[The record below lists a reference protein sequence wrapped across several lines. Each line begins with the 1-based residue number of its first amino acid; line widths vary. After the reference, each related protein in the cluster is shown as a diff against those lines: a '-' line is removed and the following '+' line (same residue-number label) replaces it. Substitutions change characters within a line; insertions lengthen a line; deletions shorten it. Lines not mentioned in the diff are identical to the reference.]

1 MDVLVTGGAGFI
13 GSHVVDALVAR
24 GHQVAAVDNLSTGKR
39 TNLSTEVSLVEVNL
53 RSDDLEAVF
62 QRVRPQAV
70 FHLAAQASVPN
81 SVADPAADA
90 DINVLG
96 TINLLERCRDA
107 GVRRVVYSS
116 TGGALYGEPEQ
127 IPCTEEHP
135 VHPLS
140 PYGVSKYVG
149 EKYVEMYGRL
159 YGLEYT
165 ILRYANVYGP
175 RQDPFGEA
183 GVVAIFGQ
191 RMMNGEDVIVFGDG
205 TQERDFV
212 YVEDVARANLLA
224 LERGSGQALNI
235 GCGVGT
241 SVNELVASLRE
252 STGYEKEPTYTEPRA
267 GDVYRIA
274 LDASRARQEL
284 GWEPMVSLEEG
295 LRRTVASIRDRSL

>member
-13 GSHVVDALVAR
+13 GSHVVDALVAG
-24 GHQVAAVDNLSTGKR
+24 GHQVTVVDNLSTGKR
-39 TNLSTEVSLVEVNL
+39 ANLPAEVPLMEVDL

-62 QRVRPQAV
+62 RRVRPQAV

-81 SVADPAADA
+81 SVADPATDA
-90 DINVLG
+90 KINVLG
-96 TINLLERCRDA
+96 TINLLERCRNA
-107 GVRRVVYSS
+107 GVGRVVYSS

-127 IPCTEEHP
+127 FPCAEEHP
-135 VHPLS
+135 VRPLS
-140 PYGVSKYVG
+140 PYGISKYVA
-149 EKYVEMYGRL
+149 EKYIEMYGRL
-159 YGLEYT
+159 HGLEYA

-183 GVVAIFGQ
+183 GVVAIFTQ
-191 RMMNGEDVIVFGDG
+191 RMVRGEDVVVFGDG

-235 GCGVGT
+235 GCGTGT
-241 SVNELVASLRE
+241 SVNELVSRLRE
-252 STGYEKEPTYTEPRA
+252 PTGYEREPTYTESRP

-274 LDASRARQEL
+274 LDASRAHREL
-284 GWEPMVSLEEG
+284 GWEPRVSLEEG
-295 LRRTVASIRDRSL
+295 LSRTVAAIRDRSL

>member
-1 MDVLVTGGAGFI
+1 M
-13 GSHVVDALVAR
+13 AR
-24 GHQVAAVDNLSTGKR
+24 GHQVTVVDNLSTGKR
-39 TNLSTEVSLVEVNL
+39 ANLSAEVSLMEVDL
-53 RSDDLEAVF
+53 RSDDLDAVF
-62 QRVRPQAV
+62 QRVRPEAV

-81 SVADPAADA
+81 SVADPAGDA
-90 DINVLG
+90 EINILG
-96 TINLLERCRDA
+96 TINLLERCRNA

-127 IPCTEEHP
+127 FPCTEEHP
-135 VHPLS
+135 VRPLS
-140 PYGVSKYVG
+140 PYGLSKYVA
-149 EKYVEMYGRL
+149 ERYVEIYRQL
-159 YGLEYT
+159 YGLEYA

-183 GVVAIFGQ
+183 GVVSIFGQ
-191 RMMNGEDVIVFGDG
+191 RMVNGEDLIVFGDG

-212 YVEDVARANLLA
+212 YVEDVARANLLT

-241 SVNELVASLRE
+241 SVNDLVARLRE
-252 STGYEKEPTYTEPRA
+252 ATGYEKKPTYTEPRA

-274 LDASRARQEL
+274 LDASKARREL
-284 GWEPMVSLEEG
+284 GWEPKVSLEEG

>member
-24 GHQVAAVDNLSTGKR
+24 GHQVTAVDNLSTGKR

>member
-13 GSHVVDALVAR
+13 GSHVVDAMVAR
-24 GHQVAAVDNLSTGKR
+24 GHQVTVIDNLSTGKR
-39 TNLSTEVSLVEVNL
+39 ANLSTEVSLVEVDL
-53 RSDDLEAVF
+53 RSDDLDAVF
-62 QRVRPQAV
+62 KRVRPQAV

-81 SVADPAADA
+81 SVADPATDA
-90 DINVLG
+90 EINILG

-127 IPCTEEHP
+127 TPCTEEHP
-135 VHPLS
+135 IRPLS

-149 EKYVEMYGRL
+149 ESYVAMYGRL
-159 YGLEYT
+159 YGLEYA

-191 RMMNGEDVIVFGDG
+191 RMVSGEDVVVFGDG

-241 SVNELVASLRE
+241 SVNQLVTWLRE
-252 STGYEKEPTYTEPRA
+252 STGYEREPTYTEPRA

-274 LDASRARQEL
+274 LDASRARREL
-284 GWEPMVSLEEG
+284 GWEPKVSLEEG

>member
-13 GSHVVDALVAR
+13 GSHVVDALVAG
-24 GHQVAAVDNLSTGKR
+24 GHQVTVVDNLSTGKR
-39 TNLSTEVSLVEVNL
+39 ANLSTEVTLMEVDL
-53 RSDDLEAVF
+53 RSDDLDAVL

-70 FHLAAQASVPN
+70 FHLAAQASVPH
-81 SVADPAADA
+81 SVADPAGDA
-90 DINVLG
+90 EINVLG
-96 TINLLERCRDA
+96 TINLLERCRSA

-127 IPCTEEHP
+127 IPCTEGHAIR
-135 VHPLS
+135 PLS
-140 PYGVSKYVG
+140 PYGLSKYVA
-149 EKYVEMYGRL
+149 ERYVEMYGRL
-159 YGLEYT
+159 HGLEYA

-183 GVVAIFGQ
+183 GVVSIFGQ
-191 RMMNGEDVIVFGDG
+191 RMVNGEDIVVFGDG

-224 LERGSGQALNI
+224 LERGGGQALNI

-241 SVNELVASLRE
+241 SVNDLVARLRQA
-252 STGYEKEPTYTEPRA
+252 TGYEKEPTYTEPRA

-274 LDASRARQEL
+274 LDASRAGREL
-284 GWEPMVSLEEG
+284 GWEPKVSLEEG

>member
-24 GHQVAAVDNLSTGKR
+24 GHQVTVIDNLSTGKR
-39 TNLSTEVSLVEVNL
+39 ANLSTEVSLVEVDL
-53 RSDDLEAVF
+53 RSDDLDAVF

-70 FHLAAQASVPN
+70 FHLAAQASVPK
-81 SVADPAADA
+81 SVADPATDA
-90 DINVLG
+90 EINILG

-107 GVRRVVYSS
+107 GVRRVVYSA

-127 IPCTEEHP
+127 TPCTEEHP
-135 VHPLS
+135 IRPLS
-140 PYGVSKYVG
+140 PYGVGKYVG
-149 EKYVEMYGRL
+149 ETYVEMYGRL
-159 YGLEYT
+159 YGLEYA

-191 RMMNGEDVIVFGDG
+191 RMVGGKDVVVFGDG

-241 SVNELVASLRE
+241 SVNELVARLRE
-252 STGYEKEPTYTEPRA
+252 ATGYEREPTYTEPRA

-274 LDASRARQEL
+274 LDASRARREL
-284 GWEPMVSLEEG
+284 GWEPKVSLEEG

>member
-24 GHQVAAVDNLSTGKR
+24 GHQVTVIDNLSTGKR
-39 TNLSTEVSLVEVNL
+39 ANLSTEVSLVEVDL
-53 RSDDLEAVF
+53 RSDDLDAVF

-81 SVADPAADA
+81 SVADPATDA
-90 DINVLG
+90 EINILG

-127 IPCTEEHP
+127 TPCTEEHP
-135 VHPLS
+135 IRPLS

-149 EKYVEMYGRL
+149 ETYVEMYGRL
-159 YGLEYT
+159 YGLEDA

-191 RMMNGEDVIVFGDG
+191 RMVGGEDVVVFGDG

-241 SVNELVASLRE
+241 SVNELVTRLRE
-252 STGYEKEPTYTEPRA
+252 TTGYEREPTYTEPRA

-274 LDASRARQEL
+274 LDASRARREL
-284 GWEPMVSLEEG
+284 GWEPKVSLEEG
-295 LRRTVASIRDRSL
+295 LRRTVAAIRDRSL

>member
-24 GHQVAAVDNLSTGKR
+24 GHQVTVIDNLSTGKR
-39 TNLSTEVSLVEVNL
+39 ANLSTEVSLVKVDL
-53 RSDDLEAVF
+53 RSDDLDAVF

-70 FHLAAQASVPN
+70 FHLAAQASVPK
-81 SVADPAADA
+81 SVADPATDA
-90 DINVLG
+90 EVNILG

-107 GVRRVVYSS
+107 GVRRVVYSA

-127 IPCTEEHP
+127 TPCTEEHP
-135 VHPLS
+135 IRPLS

-149 EKYVEMYGRL
+149 ETYVEMYGRL
-159 YGLEYT
+159 YGLEYA

-191 RMMNGEDVIVFGDG
+191 RMVGGKDVVVFGDG

-241 SVNELVASLRE
+241 SVNELVTRLRE
-252 STGYEKEPTYTEPRA
+252 TTGYEREPTYTEPRA

-274 LDASRARQEL
+274 LDASRARREL
-284 GWEPMVSLEEG
+284 GWEPKVSLEEG